1 MVPPG
6 DWDGES
12 IGGGGGKGN
21 EEDRAMIL
29 TSHMLAHGSIVDS
42 IYEASY
48 NQNRGG
54 QIPRAE
60 EG

>member
-1 MVPPG
+1 
-6 DWDGES
+6 
-12 IGGGGGKGN
+12 
-21 EEDRAMIL
+21 MIL

-42 IYEASY
+42 ISEASY

>member
-1 MVPPG
+1 
-6 DWDGES
+6 
-12 IGGGGGKGN
+12 
-21 EEDRAMIL
+21 MIL
-29 TSHMLAHGSIVDS
+29 TAHMLAHGFIVDS
-42 IYEASY
+42 IFVASY